1 MVSISGSKK
10 LKRQMAPTFWGI
22 ARKDKRFVVAP
33 RPGPHPHNR
42 SIPAAVFLRDMLKVV
57 YTLRE
62 AKAAIYG
69 GSVSVDG
76 VVRKSLHHGIGLM
89 DVVKLKN
96 VKDAYRMVPLGGK
109 LLQPISIPS
118 EDADKKLVKVTSK
131 VTIKGG
137 RTALGFHDGRTLISN
152 VDVKVGDSCLLRV
165 PQQEITDTIP
175 LQPGCRVL
183 VVQGAN
189 AGKSGMVESIES
201 GTFILPRRATVSLGE
216 RTIEIP
222 TGALMAVGVDA
233 PVIKV
238 YDS

>member
-22 ARKDKRFVVAP
+22 SRKDKRFVIAP
-33 RPGPHPHNR
+33 RPGAHPHSR
-42 SIPAAVFLRDMLKVV
+42 SIPAAVFLRDMLGVV

-62 AKAAIYG
+62 AKSAIYG
-69 GSVSVDG
+69 GNVRVDG

-89 DVVKLKN
+89 DVVKLEN
-96 VKDAYRMVPLGGK
+96 VKDAYRMVPLRGK
-109 LLQPISIPS
+109 LLQPIPIPP

-131 VTIKGG
+131 VTIRGG
-137 RTALGFHDGRTLISN
+137 RTALGFHDGRTIISD

-165 PQQEITDTIP
+165 PEQEITDTIR

-189 AGKSGMVESIES
+189 AGKSGMVDSMEN

-216 RTIEIP
+216 KTIEIP
-222 TGALMAVGVDA
+222 TEALMAVGTDA
-233 PVIKV
+233 PVIRV